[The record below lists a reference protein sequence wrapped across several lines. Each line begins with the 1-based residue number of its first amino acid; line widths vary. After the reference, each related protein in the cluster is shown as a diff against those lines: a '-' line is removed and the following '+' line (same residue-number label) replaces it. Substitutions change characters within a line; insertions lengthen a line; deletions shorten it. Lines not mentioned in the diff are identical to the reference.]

1 MKPLLRLA
9 RIVDR
14 LNHAIGELMSW
25 AILAVVLLS
34 AGNAIV
40 RKALSIGS
48 NAALELQLYLFA
60 AIFLLNGGYTL
71 LRDEHIRIDVLFAR
85 LGERTRMWIDIL
97 GILFFLLPMA
107 FMTAWMTL
115 PVLQR
120 TFAGNEHS
128 ASEGGLLIWPAWAL
142 VVAGFTLLILQAL
155 AEMIKRVAKLRGLEL
170 PTPPHEEDA
179 AGLDPLAAMMQER
192 KDGEAR

>member
-120 TFAGNEHS
+120 TFVGNEHS

-155 AEMIKRVAKLRGLEL
+155 AELIKRVAKLRGLEL
-170 PTPPHEEDA
+170 PKSPHEEDA
-179 AGLDPLAAMMQER
+179 AGLDPLAAMMQDR
-192 KDGEAR
+192 KEGDAR